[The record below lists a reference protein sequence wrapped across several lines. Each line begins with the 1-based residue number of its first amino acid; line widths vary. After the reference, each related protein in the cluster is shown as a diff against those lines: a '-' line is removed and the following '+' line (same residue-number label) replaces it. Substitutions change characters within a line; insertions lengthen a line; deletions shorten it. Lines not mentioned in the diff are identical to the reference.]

1 MMPGSFG
8 NVGIDRFAVTG
19 VDVRH
24 SDLKAKQR
32 LLREGF
38 PQDLGLRVHRAISW
52 IGRAEAETQDH
63 DAAFVFLWIAFNA
76 AYADGR
82 DMDSDR
88 SLGDRAQFVAFID
101 RLVALDDAARLYG
114 VVWDRFRGP
123 IAQLMQNR
131 FIYRPFWL
139 NRNGMAPGDDWA
151 RRFRSSAER
160 FVRAM
165 ADRDTAH
172 VLGQVFDRLY
182 MLRCQI
188 MHGSATWN
196 GRVNR
201 AQVRDAAAI
210 MRAVMP
216 VVVDIMMDHP
226 EEDWGQPFY
235 PVVTPPA
242 ARGTARQ
249 DRI

>member
-1 MMPGSFG
+1 M
-8 NVGIDRFAVTG
+8 
-19 VDVRH
+19 RH
-24 SDLKAKQR
+24 AELKAKQR

-38 PQDLGLRVHRAISW
+38 PQELGLRVHRAISW

-63 DAAFVFLWIAFNA
+63 DAAFIFLWIAFNA
-76 AYADGR
+76 AYADDR
-82 DMDSDR
+82 DVEADR

-101 RLVALDDAARLYG
+101 RLVALDAEARLYG

-123 IAQLMQNR
+123 IGQLMDNE
-131 FIYRPFWL
+131 FIFRPFWL
-139 NRNGMAPGDDWA
+139 SRNGEGRGEDWA
-151 RRFRSSAER
+151 RRFRASSDR

-165 ADRDTAH
+165 ADKDTGH
-172 VLGQVFDRLY
+172 VLGQMFDRLY

-188 MHGSATWN
+188 MHGGATWN

-210 MRAVMP
+210 LRVVMP
-216 VVVDIMMDHP
+216 VVVDILMENP

-242 ARGTARQ
+242 ARVGAVRGRAGVRGRARF
-249 DRI
+249 